1 MYYTLLA
8 NLCSFFYFLFM
19 LGSSK
24 DFKGSNLSKAEF
36 MLNLRKDGG
45 GPSKYTTPKCDWHW
59 AHSHRL

>member
-1 MYYTLLA
+1 
-8 NLCSFFYFLFM
+8 M

-24 DFKGSNLSKAEF
+24 DFKGSNFSKAEL